1 MSKRQSIISLW
12 IIILSLWLHSAQL
25 LEERVAECRTRSVL
39 GTAGGVSLHL
49 LNIHL
54 SFSRWL
60 TVSSV
65 SAGRSTGTSNSHVPP
80 ASPRPPPPSNP
91 HTLSQTPSTGLRHPS
106 FNHCLFSYAIGSRKL
121 STNEQFF
128 GGAQTVESLLQT
140 TQMKQGVSFI
150 ASNKVCTSA
159 NKTTIV
165 WIETELFFF
174 FRHLPPN
181 SATEGALFISAQLS
195 SDAVSALRKVRVLI
209 WL

>member
-1 MSKRQSIISLW
+1 MDHNL
-12 IIILSLWLHSAQL
+12 
-25 LEERVAECRTRSVL
+25 VFVTPFRTAVGRASC
-39 GTAGGVSLHL
+39 GVPHK
-49 LNIHL
+49 
-54 SFSRWL
+54 
-60 TVSSV
+60 V
-65 SAGRSTGTSNSHVPP
+65 SAWHCGRGQSPSPQHTFIVLPVTDRLFRLCGSERRDEQFTCT
-80 ASPRPPPPSNP
+80 PRPPTPPPPNP

-128 GGAQTVESLLQT
+128 VGAQTVESLLQT